1 MKNFKYTFILLF
13 FSFMATFASVK
24 ESSLHSEIRDSL
36 DLRACLEFA
45 MDHNSKIQ
53 LAKEQTIEQLGL
65 LLEIKSVALPRLTG
79 SALFNKKDSGLL
91 NNNDFGDSSQEDW
104 HIGVEFRKAI
114 FSGGGIQAA
123 IDRQKE
129 TQDSVLMDLKAIV
142 NQVTFE
148 VSKDYWNVI
157 LAKDQIEVEKQNKL
171 LLEEELENAKK
182 RFETGAVSQFEVL
195 RAEVLLSSAMP
206 PLIRAKNRLKTSTDR
221 LLHTIGAQNFNLQR
235 MDSEKIPNFRGKLG
249 YTPREYQLKDLLVL
263 SLQNRAELR
272 NLEHII
278 QKERAQLKVKKS
290 LSHPQL
296 DFVSTYALQKNYSSQ
311 DLDASQHGWQV
322 GIEGSW
328 NIFDGYK
335 NRGQIRQTESKI
347 KQAEINLNSQK
358 FAIEVEIRQAF
369 TDWQEAEELVSAS
382 RKIIDQAQE
391 ALRLAN
397 ARYSAGS
404 TTQLDV
410 LQSQV
415 NLTEARTQQL
425 EAYYSNQIAIAHI
438 NKAIGTVL
446 Q

>member
-1 MKNFKYTFILLF
+1 
-13 FSFMATFASVK
+13 
-24 ESSLHSEIRDSL
+24 
-36 DLRACLEFA
+36 
-45 MDHNSKIQ
+45 
-53 LAKEQTIEQLGL
+53 
-65 LLEIKSVALPRLTG
+65 
-79 SALFNKKDSGLL
+79 
-91 NNNDFGDSSQEDW
+91 
-104 HIGVEFRKAI
+104 
-114 FSGGGIQAA
+114 
-123 IDRQKE
+123 
-129 TQDSVLMDLKAIV
+129 
-142 NQVTFE
+142 
-148 VSKDYWNVI
+148 
-157 LAKDQIEVEKQNKL
+157 
-171 LLEEELENAKK
+171 
-182 RFETGAVSQFEVL
+182 
-195 RAEVLLSSAMP
+195 MP

-235 MDSEKIPNFRGKLG
+235 MGSEKIPHFRGKLG
-249 YTPREYQLKDLLVL
+249 YTPRQYQLKDLLVL

-290 LSHPQL
+290 LSRPQL

-438 NKAIGTVL
+438 NKATGTVL